1 MRLITFAI
9 FSVAISQKIPLNN
22 PVCSGWEQ
30 KSDCTDN
37 IDGAVYWD
45 EIFDEN
51 QNIII
56 ENKAGFRFDVSHLE
70 KLLAKSQFKIQSK
83 AVIIRS
89 DVTAKKIR
97 IGHCGYLTVQDG
109 IDIKF
114 RAMHIDVSDGGSLK
128 IGSETCRHNSDL
140 DIELYGT
147 RAEQLQNDETL
158 DK

>member
-1 MRLITFAI
+1 M
-9 FSVAISQKIPLNN
+9 NN

-30 KSDCTDN
+30 KSDCTDD
-37 IDGAVYWD
+37 IDGAVYWA
-45 EIFDEN
+45 ETFAENENIVIEN
-51 QNIII
+51 Q
-56 ENKAGFRFDVSHLE
+56 
-70 KLLAKSQFKIQSK
+70 

-97 IGHCGYLTVQDG
+97 IGPCGYLTVQDG
-109 IDIKF
+109 IDIKL
-114 RAMHIDVSDGGSLK
+114 RAMHIDVTDGGTLK
-128 IGSETCRHNSDL
+128 IGSETCRHDSDL

>member
-1 MRLITFAI
+1 M
-9 FSVAISQKIPLNN
+9 
-22 PVCSGWEQ
+22 
-30 KSDCTDN
+30 
-37 IDGAVYWD
+37 
-45 EIFDEN
+45 
-51 QNIII
+51 
-56 ENKAGFRFDVSHLE
+56 
-70 KLLAKSQFKIQSK
+70 LAKSQFKIQSK